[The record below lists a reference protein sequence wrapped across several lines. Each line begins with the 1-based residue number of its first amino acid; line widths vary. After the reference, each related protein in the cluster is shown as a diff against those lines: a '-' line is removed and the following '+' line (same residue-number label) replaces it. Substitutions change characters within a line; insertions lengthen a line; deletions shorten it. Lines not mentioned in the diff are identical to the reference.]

1 MNKRT
6 LLAIERIITC
16 INELSIITKNKSVE
30 YFYDSFE
37 INILFDILHEIEL
50 NLDKISIKI
59 KEKYK
64 NIDWDIIKKE
74 KHYDEVFG
82 ESLNLGKAWIL
93 ASTTLKDNLL
103 NKLIALL
110 EEETPNYYKELI
122 KGRVR
127 RFNADKKQIIIKRL
141 VMY

>member
-16 INELSIITKNKSVE
+16 INELSIITKNKSAQ

-37 INILFDILHEIEL
+37 MNILLDILQEIEL

-93 ASTTLKDNLL
+93 VSTTLKDNLL

-110 EEETPNYYKELI
+110 EDELPSYYKNLSDNRA
-122 KGRVR
+122 K
-127 RFNADKKQIIIKRL
+127 RFKTNNNT
-141 VMY
+141 

>member
-6 LLAIERIITC
+6 LVAIERIITC

-37 INILFDILHEIEL
+37 MNILLDILQEIEL

-74 KHYDEVFG
+74 KHYDEVFE

-93 ASTTLKDNLL
+93 ASATLKDNLL
-103 NKLIALL
+103 NKLILLL
-110 EEETPNYYKELI
+110 EDELPSYYKELI

>member
-6 LLAIERIITC
+6 LVAIERIITC

-37 INILFDILHEIEL
+37 MNILLDILQEIEL

-74 KHYDEVFG
+74 KHYDEVF
-82 ESLNLGKAWIL
+82 E
-93 ASTTLKDNLL
+93 
-103 NKLIALL
+103 
-110 EEETPNYYKELI
+110 
-122 KGRVR
+122 
-127 RFNADKKQIIIKRL
+127 
-141 VMY
+141 